1 MVLKRIKR
9 IPVAILQ
16 FKNFS
21 ITSQRYCSSIDPRDS
36 SKLSSSYW
44 KFGRFTDAENLFDN
58 MPDRDV
64 VSYSIMIHGYAKNG
78 FHKKSM
84 DLYSHMRI
92 SGLAPNS
99 FTIVGVLVGTAG
111 LQSLVLG
118 QPIHG
123 LVVKTGLESDM
134 IVGTAM
140 LDLYAKFGSMINSYK
155 VFEGMKNPGL
165 ISCNAVVAGFIHNG
179 LLEES
184 LVVFNQF
191 QKFGL
196 VPNALRC

>member
-1 MVLKRIKR
+1 M
-9 IPVAILQ
+9 AILQ

-21 ITSQRYCSSIDPRDS
+21 FTSQRYCPSIDPYDS
-36 SKLSSSYW
+36 SKLLSNYLKS
-44 KFGRFTDAENLFDN
+44 GRIKDAENLFDN

-78 FHKKSM
+78 FHQKSM
-84 DLYSHMRI
+84 ELYSHMRI

-118 QPIHG
+118 QSIHG
-123 LVVKTGLESDM
+123 LVVKTGLESDV

-140 LDLYAKFGSMINSYK
+140 LDL
-155 VFEGMKNPGL
+155 
-165 ISCNAVVAGFIHNG
+165 
-179 LLEES
+179 
-184 LVVFNQF
+184 
-191 QKFGL
+191 
-196 VPNALRC
+196 